1 MNTAELLTTAQSRE
15 FDRSILQNIVIKDR
29 IESFL
34 EDLNIEPLQM
44 RGELCIGDAP
54 RRSHIFH
61 ASEIGSLTGKTL
73 DGNYPMGCGR
83 ALYYG
88 YIGAKVEKSFDPR
101 LRRIFDTGSAIHLQ
115 LQLYLIAYAKK
126 HKKTEKFEDEVKI
139 CPENNIIAD
148 KYDISAHMDGLY
160 EVNTPAAHIRAGLEI
175 KTINTDGFKVTNGP
189 HAEHIMQGTV
199 YQACLD
205 LPVMIFLYY
214 NKNDSSLAEYVM
226 EFDEHRWK
234 AITDK
239 LDYVRDCA
247 MNNKEPKQE
256 IGSTCKNCK
265 YAKICKPP
273 GKSRGPLAA
282 TIFRS
287 DRRKEE

>member
-1 MNTAELLTTAQSRE
+1 MSTTELITIAQGKE
-15 FDRSILQNIVIKDR
+15 FDRSLLQHIVIKDR
-29 IESFL
+29 IESLL
-34 EDLNIEPLQM
+34 EDMNLEPLQM
-44 RGELCIGDAP
+44 HGELHIGDAK
-54 RRSHIFH
+54 RRENIFH

-88 YIGAKVEKSFDPR
+88 YTGASIERSFDPR

-115 LQLYLIAYAKK
+115 LQLYLAAYAKK

-139 CPENNIIAD
+139 CPENNPMAD

-160 EVNTPAAHIRAGLEI
+160 EVNTPVSHIRAGVEI
-175 KTINTDGFKVTNGP
+175 KTINTDGFKGTSSP
-189 HAEHIMQGTV
+189 HAEHMIQGTV

-226 EFDEHRWK
+226 EFDDHRWC
-234 AITDK
+234 AIIDK

-247 MNNKEPKQE
+247 MSKKEPKQE
-256 IGSTCKNCK
+256 IGFGCKNCK

-273 GKSRGPLAA
+273 GKTRSPLAS
-282 TIFRS
+282 TVFRS
-287 DRRKEE
+287 NKRKED